1 MKRFPEIARRA
12 VSLALAA
19 SMSLSVL
26 APCASAAA
34 TARDLENSVDELGN
48 VDLSDEVYNVPGDT
62 AFTAADTA
70 ADPLG
75 GDDEEEIDLDD
86 LTEEQLAEQAVV
98 DEAGHT
104 EHTPDTDA
112 EPVYEQPATCAER
125 GYAIYPCSFTL
136 EQEDGTV
143 AHCYHQVVVWLP
155 LADHAWGEWQ
165 EPDDADSQK
174 YRVCT
179 VCNAVEYEDG
189 TVVTPGGIPI
199 TDPDQPEWL
208 PGDGQVDTC
217 GLGDY
222 IRKQYNKV
230 VEGIKNAY
238 NDLKKDLDEK
248 IEKAKADSQKT
259 LDERYPDDHDPSKSN
274 VLIQTDKHDVTCLED
289 GYIKYKCT
297 RTDEQRVSSSINNPI
312 KDIYNRLPSSWQK
325 KVQDTLK
332 NNGLEALGNQLGNDK
347 FTLSFDV
354 KLTCEHDE
362 NNPIVV
368 TTEKAA
374 GHHEFPDEN
383 DPANWKV
390 TKKPTCKEDGEETLT
405 CIGACKGKEEGGVKI
420 RKIGH
425 EDVEHQWVKID
436 SVAATCEKDGYDR
449 YQCSVCGDKE
459 DRKTADALG
468 HDYQNYA
475 DDRNP
480 ACQEQTATGHCTRCG
495 GADTKV
501 TSAALV
507 PHKFT
512 TWTGTGISVSG
523 QYLYYE
529 STCDIC
535 HEKTKQI
542 NVAEKKLDD
551 LDEALDGDP
560 LTATDDELL
569 EVDGLYNGAKAAI
582 TVLEYANK
590 HLHTSFNTEKYT
602 ARLDEMTDRYKK
614 FEHESLQRGCE
625 KTASEAIKKA
635 HETIDNKDPSEMTN
649 DEMKEVIG
657 AYVAASAAVGQLDD
671 GRAKKTELQAELAE
685 LKKTVEEIES
695 KYAQKV
701 IEGVWDDLKNGTL
714 DKTKL
719 EALKK
724 TLEDLEPMIPDSL
737 KESYEQ
743 VVDAVDAA
751 IKAIDLVNNASAL
764 IKKLQE
770 EIKNGNI
777 SQDTVKQLQDLVK
790 QARDLADQIK
800 ENPILKNAVDTII
813 KNAEK
818 ALKEAAA
825 NKALDALKEA
835 IKNGDL
841 SKIDEAFDQA
851 QKAIDELR
859 HYAPEVADKL
869 SNALEE
875 IKKTYLHG
883 IKDELEKALKD
894 GTYQEKLDKLKD
906 VVKKYE
912 DMIKDIDASGALKEL
927 WDTILNEELTKLI
940 TDTANEIN
948 KIVNDKDMSALDK
961 IAALN
966 ELSDDLHKQLED
978 IVGKDRAD
986 KLLEPFDKLIEQAKE
1001 TVAKAAAAAGDSLI
1015 KEALKAI
1022 KQAVDSAENKEDA
1035 INQIE
1040 SIYDQAHELLTKAGM
1055 SNEDATAKLEPVRSA
1070 IDSVKKLLD
1079 ESFVSMDTIKA
1090 AVDVL
1095 VDAMLES
1102 GTIEGGLHDL
1112 VRTVLDGKNLDP
1124 AVTRVILVVARDVL
1138 KKADW
1143 SRLTPSLLDD
1153 VMDMAIDKAKKKI
1166 SKKYNST
1173 IAKIANDLIDE
1184 LKPTMNDLVHK
1195 EVGQD
1200 TIDKVRDVFLNAIDN
1215 GIAGIDAGKNREE
1228 LLDTARDDLLKLS
1241 PVISA
1246 ELKRIGAKAAE
1257 SVNKEMHD
1265 KVTAALPGVILPNL
1279 IGDLIGNLAED
1290 IVNKEIGKEDPKI
1303 TAEIDK
1309 YVKYLTCP
1317 GHKHATRISQALGC
1331 TTDEIQED
1339 YCTRCDWV
1347 FSKTKIADALGHDP
1361 VTVPG
1366 VEPTETADGLTDGI
1380 QCARCGAWL
1389 EPQEVIPAQEPQYE
1403 KYLVKSAVTADTAK
1417 AAGYK
1422 NQKKLDEAIDAALTK
1437 AGYQTANSER
1447 FLAQVQTS
1455 IGILSNDRY
1464 PEDGVTG
1471 MVKLPA
1477 GAAGKNCTFYAVQV
1491 LTADTHGYSAGDV
1504 VVTPLTVTSEGISF
1518 KLPVQS
1524 VVAIAWKVNE

>member
-26 APCASAAA
+26 APCASAAV
-34 TARDLENSVDELGN
+34 TARDLENSVDKLGN
-48 VDLSDEVYNVPGDT
+48 VDLTDEVFNVPD
-62 AFTAADTA
+62 DTA
-70 ADPLG
+70 ADADTLG

-199 TDPDQPEWL
+199 VDPDQPEWL
-208 PGDGQVDTC
+208 PGDGSEIATC
-217 GLGDY
+217 KFDLDATLDKLKNDALNEAEKEL
-222 IRKQYNKV
+222 RKQEQKIINEDHPHDHVKGELVATVEATCTKEGYKEYQCNK
-230 VEGIKNAY
+230 EFQHEIKVTVKNPLY
-238 NDLKKDLDEK
+238 KYH
-248 IEKAKADSQKT
+248 IGQKQYT
-259 LDERYPDDHDPSKSN
+259 YSRN
-274 VLIQTDKHDVTCLED
+274 IT
-289 GYIKYKCT
+289 
-297 RTDEQRVSSSINNPI
+297 
-312 KDIYNRLPSSWQK
+312 
-325 KVQDTLK
+325 
-332 NNGLEALGNQLGNDK
+332 
-347 FTLSFDV
+347 
-354 KLTCEHDE
+354 LTCKEKTKDSIKALEHS
-362 NNPIVV
+362 
-368 TTEKAA
+368 
-374 GHHEFPDEN
+374 FPDEN
-383 DPANWKV
+383 DPANWV
-390 TKKPTCKEDGEETLT
+390 ETKPATCEEDGVETLT
-405 CIGACKGKEEGGVKI
+405 CTRCGGEEEGGIKTRAIPHGNVK
-420 RKIGH
+420 
-425 EDVEHQWVKID
+425 HQWGEEQR
-436 SVAATCEKDGYDR
+436 SEPTCTANGEI
-449 YQCSVCGDKE
+449 YQICKVCGAKNTIE
-459 DRKTADALG
+459 ILAALG

-480 ACQEQTATGHCTRCG
+480 ACEEQTATGHCTRCG
-495 GADTKV
+495 ESDTRV

-507 PHKFT
+507 PHEFTEWTVDQKFL
-512 TWTGTGISVSG
+512 G
-523 QYLYYE
+523 QALYYK
-529 STCDIC
+529 STCNIC
-535 HEKTKQI
+535 HEETKRI
-542 NVAEKKLDD
+542 NVAEKKLDE
-551 LDEALDGDP
+551 LDKALDKDP
-560 LTATDDELL
+560 TQMSGSELTDIVT
-569 EVDGLYNGAKAAI
+569 LYNAAKAAI
-582 TVLEYANK
+582 SLLDKAGVNVDSYQKRLDDMKTRYDAVQHESEQRLALAAAKEAVKRAEDLINGKDPANM
-590 HLHTSFNTEKYT
+590 SNEDMADVIVAYT
-602 ARLDEMTDRYKK
+602 AAE
-614 FEHESLQRGCE
+614 
-625 KTASEAIKKA
+625 TAV
-635 HETIDNKDPSEMTN
+635 N
-649 DEMKEVIG
+649 
-657 AYVAASAAVGQLDD
+657 QLDD
-671 GRAKKTELQAELAE
+671 SNAGKAELKTRLAA
-685 LKKTVEEIES
+685 LKKTVEQIEA

-701 IEGVWDDLKNGTL
+701 IEDIWNKLKNGEL
-714 DKTKL
+714 DKSQL
-719 EALKK
+719 EAFKK
-724 TLEDLEPMIPDSL
+724 VLEDLKPFIPDSL
-737 KESYEQ
+737 KESYKQ

-777 SQDTVKQLQDLVK
+777 SQDTIKQLQELVK
-790 QARDLADQIK
+790 QARDLVDQIK

-859 HYAPEVADKL
+859 PYAPNVADEL
-869 SNALEE
+869 SKALEE
-875 IKKTYLHG
+875 IKKTYIHG

-912 DMIKDIDASGALKEL
+912 DMIKELDVSGALKEL

-940 TDTANEIN
+940 TDMANEIN
-948 KIVNDKDMSALDK
+948 KIVNDKDMSALEK

-966 ELSDDLHKQLED
+966 KLSDDLHKQLED

-1001 TVAKAAAAAGDSLI
+1001 TVAKAAAAAGNSLI

-1022 KQAVDSAENKEDA
+1022 KQAVDSAESKEDA
-1035 INQIE
+1035 INQME

-1055 SNEDATAKLEPVRSA
+1055 SDEDATAKLEPVRSA

-1102 GTIEGGLHDL
+1102 DTIEGGLHDL
-1112 VRTVLDGKNLDP
+1112 VRAVLDGKNLDP
-1124 AVTRVILVVARDVL
+1124 AVTRAILVVARDVL

-1153 VMDMAIDKAKKKI
+1153 VMDMAIDKVKEKI
-1166 SKKYNST
+1166 SKKYISPV
-1173 IAKIANDLIDE
+1173 AKVANELIDE
-1184 LKPTMNDLVHK
+1184 LKPTMNDLMHK

-1200 TIDKVRDVFLNAIDN
+1200 TIDKVRDVFLKALDN
-1215 GIAGIDAGKNREE
+1215 GIDGIDKGKSRED
-1228 LLDTARDDLLKLS
+1228 LLNTARDDLLGLS
-1241 PVISA
+1241 PVVSA

-1257 SVNKEMHD
+1257 SINQEMHD
-1265 KVTAALPGVILPNL
+1265 KVEAALPGVILPDL

-1290 IVNKEIGKEDPKI
+1290 IVNDEIGKEDPKI

-1309 YVKYLTCP
+1309 YVRYLTCP
-1317 GHKHATRISQALGC
+1317 GHKHATRISQAQGC
-1331 TTDEIQED
+1331 TSDEITED
-1339 YCTRCDWV
+1339 YCARCGWV
-1347 FSKTKIADALGHDP
+1347 FSSTKTAPALGHDP
-1361 VTVPG
+1361 MLVPG
-1366 VEPTETADGLTDGI
+1366 VEPTQDMDGLTDGV

-1389 EPQEVIPAQEPQYE
+1389 EPQEVLPALNPEYD
-1403 KYLVKSAVTADTAK
+1403 KWFVKADVTAETVK
-1417 AAGYK
+1417 ATGY
-1422 NQKKLDEAIDAALTK
+1422 QSQQKLDEAIDSALKK
-1437 AGYQTANSER
+1437 AGFEPANSER
-1447 FLAQVQTS
+1447 FLAQVRTNLE
-1455 IGILSNDRY
+1455 IDEGYILPNDRY
-1464 PEDGVTG
+1464 PEEGVTG
-1471 MVKLPA
+1471 MVRFPA
-1477 GAAGKNCTFYAVQV
+1477 KAPGKDGTYYAVQV
-1491 LTADTHGYSAGDV
+1491 VTADNHGYNAGDI
-1504 VVTPLTVTSEGISF
+1504 VVTPLTVTKEGISL
-1518 KLPVQS
+1518 KTGVQA
-1524 VVAIAWKVNE
+1524 VVAIAWKPNN